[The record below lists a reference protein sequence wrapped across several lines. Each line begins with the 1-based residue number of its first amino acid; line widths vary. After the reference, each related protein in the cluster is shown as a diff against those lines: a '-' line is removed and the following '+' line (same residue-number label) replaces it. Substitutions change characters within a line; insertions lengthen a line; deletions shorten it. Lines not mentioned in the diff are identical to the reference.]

1 MWNIKVQTFYEKKER
16 ENFQGLGKEFLDRA
30 IENTI
35 RQKEK

>member
-1 MWNIKVQTFYEKKER
+1 MWNIKVQTFYEKKR
-16 ENFQGLGKEFLDRA
+16 KNFQGLGKEFLDRA